1 MKEEINLSYE
11 SVKAKVGPSEGI
23 SKEHYIAMEKAKI
36 DRTESCFGGK
46 GILTNEQYQKGM
58 RLVREMKKKKAW

>member
-1 MKEEINLSYE
+1 MSYE
-11 SVKAKVGPSEGI
+11 SAKAKLATNEGI

-46 GILTNEQYQKGM
+46 GFLTNEQYQKGM
-58 RLVREMKKKKAW
+58 KLVREMKKKKAW

>member
-1 MKEEINLSYE
+1 
-11 SVKAKVGPSEGI
+11 
-23 SKEHYIAMEKAKI
+23 MEKAKI

-58 RLVREMKKKKAW
+58 RLVRETKMKKVW

>member
-1 MKEEINLSYE
+1 MSYE
-11 SVKAKVGPSEGI
+11 SAKAKLASNEGI

-46 GILTNEQYQKGM
+46 GILTNE
-58 RLVREMKKKKAW
+58 